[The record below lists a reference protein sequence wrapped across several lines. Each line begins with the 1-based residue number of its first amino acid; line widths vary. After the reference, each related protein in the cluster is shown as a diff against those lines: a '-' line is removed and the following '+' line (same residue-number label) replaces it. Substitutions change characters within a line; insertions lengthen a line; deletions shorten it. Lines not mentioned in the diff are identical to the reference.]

1 VASQAEIGKDSPVSQ
16 IKVGVAAGMQDFS
29 PILRRPRLRVVGIK
43 KLKFGFVFF
52 GETVT
57 DDDDGFRPP
66 GGWGGHQQ

>member
-1 VASQAEIGKDSPVSQ
+1 
-16 IKVGVAAGMQDFS
+16 MQDFS

-43 KLKFGFVFF
+43 EFKFGFVFF